1 MTQKEALDI
10 LKLGHNV
17 YLTGPAGSGKTFL
30 LNDYI
35 GFLKSHGVSV
45 GITASTG
52 IAATHMN
59 GMTIHSWSGIGIRD
73 QLADIE
79 LRALLTRKYL
89 AKRFAKTKVLV
100 IDEVSMLHAH
110 QLDLV
115 DRVCRFFKQNPA
127 PFGGMQVILAG
138 DFFQL
143 PPINSKTKMSAVPT
157 IETDSSPI
165 PQLLNGFDDN
175 PETNQRHFVT
185 GSNVWQNM
193 NLRVCYLD
201 EQYRHTDDR
210 LTKILNEIRSN
221 QADADT
227 LGKLQER
234 LGRDITNHAN
244 PTKLYVHNI
253 DVDAINNAE
262 LAKINQ
268 PSEIYEMRSKGAP
281 LLVEILK
288 KSCLAPENLVL
299 KKDAAVMFIK
309 NNLEDGYV
317 NGTLGRVIDFD
328 ARGYPIIKTEK
339 RKIIAEP
346 AQWIIEEEGRTKAKI
361 EQIPLRL
368 AWAITVHKSQG
379 MSLDA
384 AEIDLGKTFVE
395 GMGYV
400 ALSRVRSLDG
410 IKLMGIND
418 LALRVNPE
426 ALELDKGLRETACL
440 ASAELLALDPQ
451 ELAARQKKFLFS
463 ILPEDKKGKTAQPE
477 TSTYD
482 QTLELLSSGMTI
494 ADIAKARGLTEG
506 TIIGHFEK
514 LAQQQFGQANH
525 RPRLNLGHLLGHI
538 DFPPDRLGKIKAAF
552 AQSGG
557 QALSPVRALLGDNFS
572 YDELRLVRLI
582 INNS

>member
-10 LKLGHNV
+10 LKLGRNV

-30 LNDYI
+30 LNEYI
-35 GFLKSHGVSV
+35 NFLKARGVAV

-73 QLADIE
+73 RLADIE
-79 LRALLTRKYL
+79 LHALTARKYL

-115 DRVCRFFKQNPA
+115 DRVCRFFKQRPA
-127 PFGGMQVILAG
+127 PFGGMQIILAG

-143 PPINSKTKMSAVPT
+143 PPINSKTRMGATPASETSLSAAPQSLNMPT
-157 IETDSSPI
+157 SQVGI
-165 PQLLNGFDDN
+165 DDN
-175 PETNQRHFVT
+175 QKTDRWHFVT
-185 GSNVWQNM
+185 ESDVWQNM

-221 QADADT
+221 QASGNT

-234 LGRDITNHAN
+234 LGRDVTGHAN

-262 LAKINQ
+262 LAKINR
-268 PSEIYEMRSKGAP
+268 PSEIYEMRSRGAP
-281 LLVEILK
+281 PLVEILK
-288 KSCLAPENLVL
+288 KSCLAPENLIL

-317 NGTLGRVIDFD
+317 NGTLGRVVDFD
-328 ARGYPIIKTEK
+328 MRGYPIIKTEK
-339 RKIIAEP
+339 RKIVAEP
-346 AQWIIEEEGRTKAKI
+346 AQWTIEEEGRIKAKI

-410 IKLMGIND
+410 IKLVGIND
-418 LALRVNPE
+418 LALRINPE
-426 ALELDKGLRETACL
+426 ALELDEGLREAACL
-440 ASAELLALDPQ
+440 ALAELQVLEPQ
-451 ELAARQKKFLFS
+451 DLVARQKKFLFS
-463 ILPEDKKGKTAQPE
+463 ILPENKNGKPSHEA
-477 TSTYD
+477 STRD
-482 QTLELLSSGMTI
+482 QTFELLSSGMTI
-494 ADIAKARGLTEG
+494 AEIAKVRDLTEN
-506 TIIGHFEK
+506 TIIGHLEK
-514 LAQQQFGQANH
+514 LVS
-525 RPRLNLGHLLGHI
+525 RISRLNLEMLLKNI
-538 DFPPDRLGKIKAAF
+538 DFPRDRLEKIKTAF
-552 AQSGG
+552 VRSGG
-557 QALSPVRALLGDNFS
+557 QALSPVKAMLGDSFS
-572 YDELRLVRLI
+572 YEELRLARLI
-582 INNS
+582 INCAR